1 MESVIAH
8 LARKERERLR
18 VTVVDVDERDDLA
31 RRFHVSVVPTIA
43 LLREGRVVERIE
55 GRMSAPKIDAVL
67 ERHLDS
73 SGSRSQA
80 A

>member
-31 RRFHVSVVPTIA
+31 QRFRVGIVPTIA
-43 LLREGRVVERIE
+43 LLREGRVVERVE

-67 ERHLDS
+67 ERHLDP
-73 SGSRSQA
+73 GSRSRA